1 MEIYILAGGKSTRM
15 GRDKAVLT
23 HNQKTF
29 LEILC
34 HLCKAHSDTVTIVSP
49 HPAHTFPNSHTLADI
64 LPDKGPL
71 GGIFTALT
79 HTNAEKIL
87 TLSVDMPFI
96 SEKILQTVIKAG
108 DTQDFIAAKNKENIY
123 PLLGVYP
130 KRLIPEIQ
138 ATLSENKLKMK
149 DFLAKNNASY
159 CIFNEDA
166 SLFANINT
174 PDDYLKQ
181 IPSRV
186 VHKELK
192 IFGKLSEILPSRLDI
207 TFPTTL
213 KALKNNLYT
222 SFPELKNHTFT
233 IAVRQKITQQDR
245 DIIIPEDEIALMPP
259 FSGG

>member
-1 MEIYILAGGKSTRM
+1 METYILAGGKSTRM
-15 GRDKAVLT
+15 GRDKGLLT
-23 HNQKTF
+23 CNQKTF
-29 LEILC
+29 LEILG
-34 HLCKAHSDTVTIVSP
+34 HLCTAHADTVTILSP
-49 HPAHTFPNSHTLADI
+49 HPAHRFPNKPTLADI

-79 HTNAEKIL
+79 HTNADRIL
-87 TLSVDMPFI
+87 VLSVDMPFI
-96 SEKILQTVIKAG
+96 SEKILQTLIAAG
-108 DTQDFIAAKNKENIY
+108 AAQDFIAAKNKENIY

-130 KRLIPEIQ
+130 KRLIPEIE
-138 ATLSENKLKMK
+138 AALSENRLKMR
-149 DFLAKNNASY
+149 DFLEKNNASY

-174 PDDYLKQ
+174 PDDYLKYTR
-181 IPSRV
+181 SKA
-186 VHKELK
+186 VHKKLK

-213 KALKNNLYT
+213 KTLKNSLYA

-233 IAVRQKITQQDR
+233 IAVRQKIIRQDAY
-245 DIIIPEDEIALMPP
+245 IILPEDEIALMPP